1 MSELNVTLP
10 TGSFLESLTEE
21 ERQALF
27 TLGAVHQYGEG
38 ETIIQEGNHQ
48 DHLHLLISGR
58 AKVMQK
64 HVAPAVTAWL
74 EAGESFGEVNLFDL
88 EESGASASVIAA
100 ENLAVWRID
109 REGLNS
115 FIAQGPDGS
124 LRLMIG
130 LSTLLSKRLR
140 AMNDLVKEMS
150 VWTHS

>member
-1 MSELNVTLP
+1 MNVALP
-10 TGSFLESLTEE
+10 TGSFLESLSEE
-21 ERQALF
+21 ERQAFFL
-27 TLGAVHQYGEG
+27 LGEVQQHGEG
-38 ETIIQEGNHQ
+38 ETVIQETNHQ
-48 DHLHLLISGR
+48 DHLHILISGR

-100 ENLAVWRID
+100 ESITVWRID
-109 REGLNS
+109 RAGLNT
-115 FIAQGPDGS
+115 FIAQEPDAS